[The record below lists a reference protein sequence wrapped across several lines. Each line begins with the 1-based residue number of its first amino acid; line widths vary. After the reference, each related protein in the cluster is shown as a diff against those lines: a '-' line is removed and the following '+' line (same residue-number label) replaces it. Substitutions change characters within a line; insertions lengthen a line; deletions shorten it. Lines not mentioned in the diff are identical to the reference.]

1 MLPYLSYKKIKKK
14 KKKQKQNITFKHYNT
29 KPKNKIK

>member
-1 MLPYLSYKKIKKK
+1 MLPYLSYKKKKK

>member
-1 MLPYLSYKKIKKK
+1 MLPYLSYKKKKK
-14 KKKQKQNITFKHYNT
+14 KQKQKQNITFKHYNT

>member
-1 MLPYLSYKKIKKK
+1 MLPYLSYKKKK

>member
-1 MLPYLSYKKIKKK
+1 MLPYLSYKKK